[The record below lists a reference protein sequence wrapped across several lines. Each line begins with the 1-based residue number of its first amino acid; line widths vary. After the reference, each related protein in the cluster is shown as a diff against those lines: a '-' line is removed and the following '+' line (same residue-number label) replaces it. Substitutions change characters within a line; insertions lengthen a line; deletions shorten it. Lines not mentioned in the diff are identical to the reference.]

1 MTVLTTGTSI
11 NVNLPTFSPGAPA
24 QPDGTGNLVA
34 VPISTNLAYLVEMRC
49 ISNFLNANALGDLNQ
64 MRADELYNFVN
75 QQGVI

>member
-1 MTVLTTGTSI
+1 MAVLTTATSI

-24 QPDGTGNLVA
+24 QPDGTGALV
-34 VPISTNLAYLVEMRC
+34 VTPISTNLGYLVEMRC
-49 ISNFLNANALGDLNQ
+49 ITNGLNTGQQGDLNQ